1 MRFQRVK
8 SDWWKMTH
16 WVQQKGPQ
24 GLSKD
29 PVGETHPLQNCVMLS
44 GIMEPKEDWMLD
56 LESQGILIW
65 TMKKMKMKIKLF
77 LVVIIGF
84 SMLLG
89 VTSSNAQELESESK
103 SQEEIDRELEKE
115 LTKIQE
121 AYEEESLEEFVPS
134 EPLSADVAVSFP
146 SDI

>member
-1 MRFQRVK
+1 MDRLKELQE
-8 SDWWKMTH
+8 
-16 WVQQKGPQ
+16 
-24 GLSKD
+24 LSKD
-29 PVGETHPLQNCVMLS
+29 QAGEIRHLQNFVLLIE
-44 GIMEPKEDWMLD
+44 IMEPKEDWMLD

-65 TMKKMKMKIKLF
+65 TMKKMKTTIKSLLF
-77 LVVIIGF
+77 MIIG
-84 SMLLG
+84 SSLLFG
-89 VTSSNAQELESESK
+89 MTSLDAQELESEKK

-115 LTKIQE
+115 LAIIQE

>member
-1 MRFQRVK
+1 
-8 SDWWKMTH
+8 
-16 WVQQKGPQ
+16 
-24 GLSKD
+24 
-29 PVGETHPLQNCVMLS
+29 
-44 GIMEPKEDWMLD
+44 
-56 LESQGILIW
+56 
-65 TMKKMKMKIKLF
+65 MKMKIKLF

>member
-1 MRFQRVK
+1 MDRLEELQE
-8 SDWWKMTH
+8 
-16 WVQQKGPQ
+16 
-24 GLSKD
+24 LSKD
-29 PVGETHPLQNCVMLS
+29 QAGEIRHLQNFVLLIE
-44 GIMEPKEDWMLD
+44 IMEPKEDWMLD

-65 TMKKMKMKIKLF
+65 TMKKMKTTIKSLLF
-77 LVVIIGF
+77 MIIG
-84 SMLLG
+84 SSLLFG
-89 VTSSNAQELESESK
+89 ITSLDAQELESEKK

-115 LTKIQE
+115 LAIIQE

>member
-1 MRFQRVK
+1 MDRLKELQE
-8 SDWWKMTH
+8 
-16 WVQQKGPQ
+16 
-24 GLSKD
+24 LSKD
-29 PVGETHPLQNCVMLS
+29 QAGEIRHLQNFVLLIE
-44 GIMEPKEDWMLD
+44 IMEPKEDWMLD

-65 TMKKMKMKIKLF
+65 IMKKMKTTIKSL
-77 LVVIIGF
+77 LSMIIGSSLF
-84 SMLLG
+84 FGM
-89 VTSSNAQELESESK
+89 TSLDAQELESETK

-115 LTKIQE
+115 LAKIQE

>member
-1 MRFQRVK
+1 MDRLKELQE
-8 SDWWKMTH
+8 
-16 WVQQKGPQ
+16 
-24 GLSKD
+24 LSKD
-29 PVGETHPLQNCVMLS
+29 QAGEIRHLQNFVLLIE
-44 GIMEPKEDWMLD
+44 IMEPKEDWMLD

-65 TMKKMKMKIKLF
+65 IMKKMKTTIKSLLF
-77 LVVIIGF
+77 MIIG
-84 SMLLG
+84 SSLLFG
-89 VTSSNAQELESESK
+89 MTSLDAQELESETK

-115 LTKIQE
+115 LAKIQE

>member
-1 MRFQRVK
+1 
-8 SDWWKMTH
+8 
-16 WVQQKGPQ
+16 
-24 GLSKD
+24 
-29 PVGETHPLQNCVMLS
+29 
-44 GIMEPKEDWMLD
+44 
-56 LESQGILIW
+56 
-65 TMKKMKMKIKLF
+65 
-77 LVVIIGF
+77 
-84 SMLLG
+84 MLLG

>member
-1 MRFQRVK
+1 MKTTIK
-8 SDWWKMTH
+8 S
-16 WVQQKGPQ
+16 
-24 GLSKD
+24 L
-29 PVGETHPLQNCVMLS
+29 
-44 GIMEPKEDWMLD
+44 
-56 LESQGILIW
+56 
-65 TMKKMKMKIKLF
+65 LF
-77 LVVIIGF
+77 LIIGSSLF
-84 SMLLG
+84 LG
-89 VTSSNAQELESESK
+89 MTSLDAQELDSETK

>member
-1 MRFQRVK
+1 MGRLKELQE
-8 SDWWKMTH
+8 
-16 WVQQKGPQ
+16 
-24 GLSKD
+24 LSKD
-29 PVGETHPLQNCVMLS
+29 QAGEIRHLQNFVLLIE
-44 GIMEPKEDWMLD
+44 IMEPKEDWMLD

-65 TMKKMKMKIKLF
+65 TMKKMKTTIKSLLF
-77 LVVIIGF
+77 MIIG
-84 SMLLG
+84 SSLLFG
-89 VTSSNAQELESESK
+89 MTSLDAQELESETK

-115 LTKIQE
+115 LAIIQE

>member
-1 MRFQRVK
+1 MDRLKELQE
-8 SDWWKMTH
+8 
-16 WVQQKGPQ
+16 
-24 GLSKD
+24 LLKD
-29 PVGETHPLQNCVMLS
+29 QAGEIRHLQNFVLLIE
-44 GIMEPKEDWMLD
+44 IMEPKEDWMLD

-65 TMKKMKMKIKLF
+65 IMKKMKTTIKSL
-77 LVVIIGF
+77 LSMIIGSSLF
-84 SMLLG
+84 FGM
-89 VTSSNAQELESESK
+89 TSLDAQELESETK

-115 LTKIQE
+115 LAKIQE

>member
-1 MRFQRVK
+1 MDRLKELQE
-8 SDWWKMTH
+8 
-16 WVQQKGPQ
+16 
-24 GLSKD
+24 LSKD
-29 PVGETHPLQNCVMLS
+29 QAGEIRHLQNFVLLIE
-44 GIMEPKEDWMLD
+44 IMEPKEDWMLD

-65 TMKKMKMKIKLF
+65 TMKKMKTTIKSLLF
-77 LVVIIGF
+77 MIIGSSLF
-84 SMLLG
+84 FGM
-89 VTSSNAQELESESK
+89 TSLDAQELESETK

-115 LTKIQE
+115 LAKIQE